1 MCPVIEPVVTPLP
14 YTALIPPPPPPLQF
28 NMPYQLASADVLPD
42 TDTAGD
48 SQRYSFPLQVQG
60 GRARGRGGAD
70 VRFVR
75 YPG

>member
-1 MCPVIEPVVTPLP
+1 
-14 YTALIPPPPPPLQF
+14 
-28 NMPYQLASADVLPD
+28 MPYQLASADVLPD

-60 GRARGRGGAD
+60 GRGGRGQMGDSQRYSFPLQVQGGRARGRGGAD